1 MPDDVAGVSGR
12 DITGS
17 PDIEQVYREQAV
29 ALRRLA
35 FLLSGTREQA
45 DDIVQTVFATAHLRW
60 SHLEQPVAYLR
71 RAVVNQAKDSH
82 RRRYRRRPPA
92 EPEPVTYI
100 PELDETWARI
110 QRLPALQRAVV
121 VLRFY
126 EDLPLTEIAEVLGRH
141 PGTVRSDLHRALDHL
156 RRTLR

>member
-1 MPDDVAGVSGR
+1 M
-12 DITGS
+12 
-17 PDIEQVYREQAV
+17 
-29 ALRRLA
+29 
-35 FLLSGTREQA
+35 
-45 DDIVQTVFATAHLRW
+45 QTVFAAAHLRW
-60 SHLEQPVAYLR
+60 GHLEQPVAYLR

-82 RRRYRRRPPA
+82 RRRYRRRSPA

-100 PELDETWARI
+100 PEVDETWARI

-141 PGTVRSDLHRALDHL
+141 PGTVRSDLRRALDHL